1 MKHVTCNF
9 NFAARNVKKC
19 NSQTTGP
26 GGHPSRSEPDTV
38 VERPNLVQD
47 GQIWPSSC
55 CIAAFVCIL
64 LHLRARRKAK
74 KKCKCTAYVYEN
86 RMKNIKTIQA
96 LVRRLANEQS
106 LYARAA
112 LELFK
117 GAVCWR
123 LFSLSPLTP
132 RPSFLL
138 LTPLSVL
145 FTKPVWGK
153 P

>member
-1 MKHVTCNF
+1 MH
-9 NFAARNVKKC
+9 FAALASKEESKNK
-19 NSQTTGP
+19 
-26 GGHPSRSEPDTV
+26 
-38 VERPNLVQD
+38 
-47 GQIWPSSC
+47 
-55 CIAAFVCIL
+55 
-64 LHLRARRKAK
+64 
-74 KKCKCTAYVYEN
+74 KCTAYVYEN

-123 LFSLSPLTP
+123 LFSLSPLSP
-132 RPSFLL
+132 LPSFSFISLL
-138 LTPLSVL
+138 SLPHSSLRFVFKTGLGKRTP
-145 FTKPVWGK
+145 GK